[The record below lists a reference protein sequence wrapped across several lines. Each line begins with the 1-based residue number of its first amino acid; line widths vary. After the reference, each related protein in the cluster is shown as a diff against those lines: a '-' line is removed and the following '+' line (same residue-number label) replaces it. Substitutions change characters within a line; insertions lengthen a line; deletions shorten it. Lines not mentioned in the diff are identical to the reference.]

1 MAKYYP
7 IEMVVDYDNCN
18 QMIPKVIIW
27 NGVRQYPIERIIHI
41 CQPEDLITRYTMK
54 VAGRQR
60 CFYFN
65 GLEWRISN
73 PI

>member
-7 IEMVVDYDNCN
+7 VEMIVICDECN
-18 QMIPKVIIW
+18 QILPKTIVW
-27 NGVRQYPIERIIHI
+27 NGNKQYPIERIIHI
-41 CQPEDLITRYTMK
+41 CQPEDLITRYTVK

-60 CFYFN
+60 CLYHN
-65 GLEWRISN
+65 GTEWRISN